1 MFRNLNQRY
10 AHRHLVPNNVK
21 QASRSSNILSEF
33 LISLREAGRIN
44 IAQRSEGE
52 SEGGSARPD
61 KLFTDSR
68 QSRPALLSA
77 KSSVIRSRH
86 MDKQTNGSTDYF
98 NRRS

>member
-1 MFRNLNQRY
+1 MFKNLNQRY

-21 QASRSSNILSEF
+21 QASKSSSILSQF
-33 LISLREAGRIN
+33 LNTLREAGRIN

-52 SEGGSARPD
+52 NVKPD

-77 KSSVIRSRH
+77 RSSVIRSRH
-86 MDKQTNGSTDYF
+86 MDKQTTSPADYF
-98 NRRS
+98 RRSS